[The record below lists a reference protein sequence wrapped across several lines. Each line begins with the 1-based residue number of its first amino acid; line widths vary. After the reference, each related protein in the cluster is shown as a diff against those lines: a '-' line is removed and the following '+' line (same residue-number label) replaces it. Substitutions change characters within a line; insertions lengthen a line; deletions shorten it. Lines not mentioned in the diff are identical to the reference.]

1 MKKID
6 ANNEKTSAKAK
17 KSFPIIRITL
27 GIVLLL
33 LLVYF
38 GFTCEVRE
46 GSSAVILRFGAPR
59 SEITEAGLYFK
70 LPWPFETVVN
80 YDSRLQ
86 YLESNY
92 LETTTKDNRN
102 IILQSYA
109 LWNVS
114 NPLVFH
120 NSVGSLEKVDSYIK
134 DQIFSATNSVLGTY
148 ELSKLVSLD
157 KESIK
162 TEEIQNKIYSMVKL
176 NCENNYGV
184 TISDVSILRISL
196 PDTNLE
202 SVFEQMKAERQKDI
216 DTIIANAQRDAD
228 KIMSDAETDY
238 AEIVANG
245 EIEAA
250 DIKAKT
256 EAEVAKI
263 YSDAQAA
270 NLELYQ
276 FLKELDTLIASVEYD
291 AVLVVTAD
299 NYPFNILLNYSD
311 SLTEDDEESV
321 ITDLNYILTQLNE
334 KDRNALIDAI
344 YALIREAG
352 GK

>member
-1 MKKID
+1 
-6 ANNEKTSAKAK
+6 
-17 KSFPIIRITL
+17 
-27 GIVLLL
+27 
-33 LLVYF
+33 
-38 GFTCEVRE
+38 
-46 GSSAVILRFGAPR
+46 
-59 SEITEAGLYFK
+59 
-70 LPWPFETVVN
+70 
-80 YDSRLQ
+80 
-86 YLESNY
+86 
-92 LETTTKDNRN
+92 
-102 IILQSYA
+102 
-109 LWNVS
+109 
-114 NPLVFH
+114 
-120 NSVGSLEKVDSYIK
+120 
-134 DQIFSATNSVLGTY
+134 
-148 ELSKLVSLD
+148 
-157 KESIK
+157 
-162 TEEIQNKIYSMVKL
+162 MVKL